1 MKNFTDDKLINEIV
15 IRKLIEKVADLLED
29 DDLVDMIHERHLE
42 KNFEDS
48 DFDEDEECA
57 RIEDEVTK
65 EFESS
70 NHILPKFFDRF
81 KLRDHLINIA
91 GLHSHASDK
100 KLFSELEF
108 LLENS

>member
-15 IRKLIEKVADLLED
+15 KRKLVEKVADLLED

>member
-15 IRKLIEKVADLLED
+15 KRKLIEKVADLLED